1 MRKDERLRD
10 RERERERE
18 RTISRGN
25 DMRKYLYQGKH

>member
-1 MRKDERLRD
+1 MRKDERERD
-10 RERERERE
+10 RERE